1 MSGGGLLGPA
11 QYARHSA
18 LLERPSLCVKLRAS
32 LNGRNLYLV
41 GWEFRVWPIP
51 IWKILQLAK
60 LAGGAVCGDPAASL
74 AETPCRA
81 LGLDRCAAARAAI
94 AAAEPFGGQLYS
106 FMRLIESAECRR
118 RELLPSTKNDRRQH
132 RYNIRIQLR
141 APRRISGASVGGL
154 VNPTPLVSGA
164 RKDLL
169 DRQLAFCAGA
179 QWVRFATLGGP
190 YQN

>member
-1 MSGGGLLGPA
+1 
-11 QYARHSA
+11 
-18 LLERPSLCVKLRAS
+18 
-32 LNGRNLYLV
+32 
-41 GWEFRVWPIP
+41 
-51 IWKILQLAK
+51 
-60 LAGGAVCGDPAASL
+60 
-74 AETPCRA
+74 
-81 LGLDRCAAARAAI
+81 
-94 AAAEPFGGQLYS
+94 
-106 FMRLIESAECRR
+106 MRQSQSAECRR

-179 QWVRFATLGGP
+179 QWVRFATLGGHSKTNKV
-190 YQN
+190 QNKHKQIERLELRYLKQY